1 MPVYEYVCPKCGE
14 KTAEVLTMKEH
25 YAKKVQCPKCQ
36 ATEMQRVIGPFFAK
50 TSRKS

>member
-25 YAKKVQCPKCQ
+25 EGKKVQCPKCHG
-36 ATEMQRVIGPFFAK
+36 TEMQRVIGTFFAK